1 MDVKEFKRR
10 FAKAI
15 SDRMWDLD
23 INQSEL
29 ARKIGVSQMTICS
42 WVNRKSTPRAWLI
55 PRLAKVLGCTVS
67 DLIEFEDDT

>member
-1 MDVKEFKRR
+1 MDVKEFKRK
-10 FAKAI
+10 FAKVL

-29 ARKIGVSQMTICS
+29 AKKIGVSQVTIGT

-55 PRLAKVLGCTVS
+55 PRLAKALDCTVS
-67 DLIEFEDDT
+67 DLVEFEDDT